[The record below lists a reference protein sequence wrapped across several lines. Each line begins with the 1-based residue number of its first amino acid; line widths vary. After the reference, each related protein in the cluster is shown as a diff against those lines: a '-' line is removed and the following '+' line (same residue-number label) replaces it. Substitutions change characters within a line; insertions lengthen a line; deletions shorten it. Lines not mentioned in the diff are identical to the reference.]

1 MHILSLIYLTYID
14 HLKTNFYLNNT
25 YRYLILLPTKK
36 LVCKTIPFYIYPF
49 SPHPCLSFYRPPFSF
64 LIIFT
69 LYRQFYSNFTSY
81 CNSGWL
87 SSRHQGTAS
96 GNSSHYQ
103 GTAHTTREQLTPPGN
118 SSHRQQQGFFLQNQ
132 QSPPQHDMMIWW
144 WGDSF
149 YWT

>member
-1 MHILSLIYLTYID
+1 MLILSLIYLTYID
-14 HLKTNFYLNNT
+14 HLKTNFCLNNT
-25 YRYLILLPTKK
+25 YRYLILLPTKN
-36 LVCKTIPFYIYPF
+36 LVCKTIPFHVYPF

-87 SSRHQGTAS
+87 SSRYQSPAS

-103 GTAHTTREQLTPPGN
+103 GTAHTTREQFTP
-118 SSHRQQQGFFLQNQ
+118 SAAGFF
-132 QSPPQHDMMIWW
+132 SAK
-144 WGDSF
+144 STESSTT
-149 YWT
+149 WTFKIFWCFTTETISQLVQ

>member
-36 LVCKTIPFYIYPF
+36 LVCKTIPFHVYPF

-87 SSRHQGTAS
+87 SSRHQSPAS
-96 GNSSHYQ
+96 GNTSHYQ